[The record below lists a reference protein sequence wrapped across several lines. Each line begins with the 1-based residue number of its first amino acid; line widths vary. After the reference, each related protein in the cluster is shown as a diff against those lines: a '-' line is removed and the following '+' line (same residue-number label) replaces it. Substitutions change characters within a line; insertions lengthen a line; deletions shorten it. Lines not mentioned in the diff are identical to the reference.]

1 MKNGSL
7 KNYSIQVF
15 SIKTINITNMGK
27 RFNNLKNIL
36 VVRLGAMGDIVHV
49 MPAAKNLRMAFP
61 SAHIAWLVE
70 DKLEDLVEGLQGIDE
85 VIVFP
90 RRQWQKHL
98 KSPRN
103 YCNILSSMRLFLKK
117 LRNRKYDIAL
127 DFHGNFKSG
136 LLTYLSGARTRVG
149 FSKGYCKE
157 FNFLFTNLWIAPQ
170 QKRMHRIDKYLG
182 LLHGLGIK
190 AYYQRPVFSIPD
202 TDRLYI
208 DDFLCQN
215 HLDQKSIAII
225 HPGTSMFGKY
235 KRWPPENYAHLAD
248 ILTKEFNYSIVF
260 TWGAS
265 EYNLIEKILSL
276 MRYQATIACETSSV
290 KQLIAL
296 LQHAHLFVGG
306 DTGPTHI
313 ASSIGIPTVAIFGP
327 KDPVIY
333 APYDRNALVVR
344 KDIPCS
350 PCEKRKCDH
359 VTCIN
364 IITPGDVFK
373 AVKDIGKLK

>member
-1 MKNGSL
+1 ME
-7 KNYSIQVF
+7 
-15 SIKTINITNMGK
+15 K
-27 RFNNLKNIL
+27 RFGNAKNIL

-49 MPAAKNLRMAFP
+49 IPAVKNLKMKFP

-70 DKLEDLVEGLQGIDE
+70 DKHGDLVEGIPEIDE

-90 RRQWQKHL
+90 RRQCQKLL
-98 KSPRN
+98 KSPQN
-103 YCNILSSMRLFLKK
+103 YIRILSLMRLFLKK

-136 LLTYLSGARTRVG
+136 LLMYLSGARTRIG
-149 FSKGYCKE
+149 FSRGYCKE
-157 FNFLFTNLWIAPQ
+157 FNFLFTNLRITPQ
-170 QKRMHRIDKYLG
+170 QKRMHRIDKYLS

-190 AYYQRPVFSIPD
+190 AYYQRPVFFIPE
-202 TDRLYI
+202 TYRLYI
-208 DDFLCQN
+208 NDFLCQN
-215 HLDQKSIAII
+215 HLNQKSIAII

-235 KRWPPENYAHLAD
+235 KRWLPENYAHLAD
-248 ILTKEFNYSIVF
+248 ALTKEFNCSVVF
-260 TWGAS
+260 TWGDL
-265 EYNLIEKILSL
+265 EYDLIEKIISF
-276 MRYQATIACETSSV
+276 MRYRATIACKTSLV
-290 KQLIAL
+290 RQLIAL
-296 LQHAHLFVGG
+296 IEHACLFIGG

-313 ASSIGIPTVAIFGP
+313 ASCIGIPTIAIFGP

-364 IITPGDVFK
+364 VITPEDVLS
-373 AVKDIGKLK
+373 VIRDIGKFKVEKKFDFLHSA